1 MGFNMNN
8 DVWVSATFFK
18 SVRCNFRPTNW
29 QWENLYDNI
38 DDAKVILTVRGKS
51 LKTMVLRTS
60 RVWTSPSVSFQPS
73 GYAWGVL
80 CGLLYVKFGYN
91 RHDLDDEE
99 KWLKSWQTF
108 CDVQTH
114 KHGLWSSF
122 FLPILMH
129 TGLLGQMQSRFD
141 NLVLK
146 WLCGVIGFPPEEW
159 CAWKM
164 HLEYAGKMDP
174 EFLKSRYL

>member
-1 MGFNMNN
+1 
-8 DVWVSATFFK
+8 VSFSYFFK

-38 DDAKVILTVRGKS
+38 DDAKVILTVR
-51 LKTMVLRTS
+51 
-60 RVWTSPSVSFQPS
+60 
-73 GYAWGVL
+73 
-80 CGLLYVKFGYN
+80 
-91 RHDLDDEE
+91 DDEE

-108 CDVQTH
+108 CDAQTH

-141 NLVLK
+141 NLVLR

-174 EFLKSRYL
+174 ELLKSRYLQNTSKKALTVRLNKN